1 MTAEPTYSPKP
12 GLQPG
17 AVEVTLRCGTPGA
30 TIRYTVDGSQP
41 MAISSEYQAP
51 IVVKGTELTIKA
63 FAAAPGKKDSPVV
76 TGTFRIEDK
85 AD

>member
-1 MTAEPTYSPKP
+1 
-12 GLQPG
+12 
-17 AVEVTLRCGTPGA
+17 
-30 TIRYTVDGSQP
+30 